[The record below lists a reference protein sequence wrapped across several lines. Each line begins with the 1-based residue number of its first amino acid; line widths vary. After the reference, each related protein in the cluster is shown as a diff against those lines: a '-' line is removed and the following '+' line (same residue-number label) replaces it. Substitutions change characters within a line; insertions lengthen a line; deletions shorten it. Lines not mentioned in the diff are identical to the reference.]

1 MHRAGVHT
9 NCNTKYQNPQREKV
23 NEWLSDINESSLSP
37 PDIIKISNDRGKIVE
52 MYQLPNKETQS
63 HTPSPKEKGKEQAR
77 QSDEQAALMADLTQ
91 AICQSLDGTSPKL
104 DQVIDD
110 ALGRNV
116 WFDKFK
122 KAQSTYRGKGEI
134 KLDLN
139 QVSNAY
145 HGFVHHNLR

>member
-1 MHRAGVHT
+1 
-9 NCNTKYQNPQREKV
+9 
-23 NEWLSDINESSLSP
+23 
-37 PDIIKISNDRGKIVE
+37 
-52 MYQLPNKETQS
+52 
-63 HTPSPKEKGKEQAR
+63 
-77 QSDEQAALMADLTQ
+77 MADLTQ

-110 ALGRNV
+110 ALGGDV
-116 WFDKFK
+116 WFNKFK

-145 HGFVHHNLR
+145 HGYIRNSNPVRQ